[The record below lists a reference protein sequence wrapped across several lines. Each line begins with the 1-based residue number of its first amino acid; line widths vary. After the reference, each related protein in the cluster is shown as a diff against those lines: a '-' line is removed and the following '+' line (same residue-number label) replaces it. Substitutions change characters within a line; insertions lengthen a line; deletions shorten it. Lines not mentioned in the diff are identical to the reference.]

1 MGYRTLTIKRRVE
14 EIPPEQLAKFLEV
27 QQKFRQWATEWY
39 KSGFKA
45 PMPEQNPLKYFAE
58 KLKYVMKLIPVNGLK
73 NGIWRIPLPFNVQLR
88 LSNNEEDE
96 SRGVLVDFV
105 SSQESREEKVIK
117 VRKWSGQRGNTI
129 VIRLRKSEI
138 KWIEE
143 RIREGAQLK
152 FALAWVGKRR
162 GSNIATFNVALV
174 FYREITPFQ
183 PKRLLVVDI
192 NSLHNGVVW
201 AVVEEGRVLRRGVLR
216 PDLAHI
222 GSLEREIARLDSLCS
237 TKGVHCNKATALK
250 SRLWRLWR
258 QWTIEAAKKIVQL
271 ATQYKAAVVVDT
283 PEDKSVREL
292 KESDRVKP
300 SVKKYLNVG
309 RFTKRLRELAE
320 WHGVPYAE
328 LRLYSTICP
337 KCGAKMEE
345 LPNRRVKCQ
354 CGFEANRDEVPIHWA
369 QKRYREIIPFFPNT
383 TFNPPLYIPPD
394 LQSDILPD

>member
-1 MGYRTLTIKRRVE
+1 MGYRTLVIKRRVE
-14 EIPPEQLAKFLEV
+14 EIPRHQLIRFLEV
-27 QQKFRQWATEWY
+27 QTEFRRWATEWY

-45 PMPEQNPLKYFAE
+45 PLPQQNPLKYFAE
-58 KLKYVMKLIPVNGLK
+58 KLKYVMKAFPINGLK
-73 NGIWRIPLPFNVQLR
+73 NGIWRIPLPFNAQLR

-143 RIREGAQLK
+143 RIKEGAQLK

-222 GSLEREIARLDSLCS
+222 GRSEREIARLDSLCS
-237 TKGVHCNKATALK
+237 TKGGAYCRKAVETK

-258 QWTIEAAKKIVQL
+258 QWSIEAVKKIVKL
-271 ATQYKAAVVVDT
+271 AVQYRAAVVVDE
-283 PEDKSVREL
+283 PMDESIREL
-292 KESDRVKP
+292 KEGDRVK
-300 SVKKYLNVG
+300 SNVKKYLNVG
-309 RFTKRLRELAE
+309 RLVKRLRELAE

-337 KCGAKMEE
+337 RCGAKMEE
-345 LPNRRVKCQ
+345 LPNRRMSCQ
-354 CGFEANRDEVPIHWA
+354 CGFEANRDDVPIHWA
-369 QKRYREIIPFFPNT
+369 QKRYREIIPLFSAVAP
-383 TFNPPLYIPPD
+383 YV
-394 LQSDILPD
+394 QLPYLHFT